1 MTNKLL
7 LTAMFSLPIFAL
19 ASETNSGN
27 QQQSAMPVATQDI
40 QIPVQNQSTP
50 KQLVQPASS
59 GSQIINSSQVMNNQ
73 QGQVVIQKP
82 QQQPNTLNGVTV
94 KRVAQVPQNTLEL
107 SDQRVTRVNYDT
119 NKVVTIYANP
129 FVSTTIELSK
139 DEVVMADN
147 ITNGDSS
154 SWNYQVYA
162 DKPNYLGIKPSRIGS
177 DTSMTIVTN
186 QHTYYFHLIST
197 DQIPAMFAIKYE
209 YPDAEIKNTNAKKQ
223 FVEQQN
229 KANLSSFRNPSEY
242 NMNYTFSGD
251 KNIMPIQVWDDGQVT
266 YMQFSPNQPQPAIFA
281 VEGEEG
287 DEAVV
292 NYRRLDNNLVIVLRV
307 APQFTLRL
315 GSEQVSSI
323 FNQTYIK
330 QIKEKQS
337 NYHNKNFFESTLSYF
352 QSKDIAD
359 SNDI

>member
-7 LTAMFSLPIFAL
+7 LTAIFSLPVFAL
-19 ASETNSGN
+19 ASEPTAKDMKNSTL
-27 QQQSAMPVATQDI
+27 S
-40 QIPVQNQSTP
+40 
-50 KQLVQPASS
+50 QLP
-59 GSQIINSSQVMNNQ
+59 NNQ
-73 QGQVVIQKP
+73 TLQQPQVVIQKP
-82 QQQPNTLNGVTV
+82 QVKPNTGNGVMV
-94 KRVAQVPQNTLEL
+94 KQVAQAPKYSRLEL
-107 SDQRVTRVNYDT
+107 SDQRVTRVNYDP
-119 NKVVTIYANP
+119 NKVVTVYANP

-162 DKPNYLGIKPSRIGS
+162 DRPNYLGIKPSRVGS

-197 DQIPAMFAIKYE
+197 DQIPAMFAIKYD
-209 YPDAEIKNTNAKKQ
+209 YPDAEIKEINAKHK
-223 FVEQQN
+223 FVEQQK
-229 KANLSSFRNPSEY
+229 KANLSSFRNPAQY

-352 QSKDIAD
+352 QSKDIAE
-359 SNDI
+359 SNDK